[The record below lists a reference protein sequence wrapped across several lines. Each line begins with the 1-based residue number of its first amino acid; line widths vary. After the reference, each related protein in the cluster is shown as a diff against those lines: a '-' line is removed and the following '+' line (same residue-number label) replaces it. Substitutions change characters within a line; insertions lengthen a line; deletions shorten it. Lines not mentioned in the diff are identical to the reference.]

1 TLFLDEVGELSP
13 AHQVKI
19 LKLIQEKQFYSVG
32 GRKPKTVDFRLIAA
46 TNKDLEKAVAEKEFR
61 EDLYFRLSVVPIT
74 IPSLNERP
82 EDIFPLLTHFVEQ
95 FEKKYN
101 RKRTFDNTVIH
112 ALLSHE
118 WKGNVR
124 ELINVIEHAVVVS
137 SQTLITMEHLPHS
150 LHRKKRI
157 QNVEEHGEMKLN
169 DALNE
174 LEKEI
179 LVKAKKQYKTT
190 TEIGEALGISQPS
203 VVRKLKKHS
212 VF

>member
-1 TLFLDEVGELSP
+1 
-13 AHQVKI
+13 
-19 LKLIQEKQFYSVG
+19 
-32 GRKPKTVDFRLIAA
+32 
-46 TNKDLEKAVAEKEFR
+46 
-61 EDLYFRLSVVPIT
+61 
-74 IPSLNERP
+74 
-82 EDIFPLLTHFVEQ
+82 
-95 FEKKYN
+95 
-101 RKRTFDNTVIH
+101 
-112 ALLSHE
+112 
-118 WKGNVR
+118 
-124 ELINVIEHAVVVS
+124 VVVA
-137 SQTLITMEHLPHS
+137 SQTLITMEQLPHS